1 MPPKVAVTVAL
12 PASVDP
18 KTGRGVT
25 ITLKL
30 KAADTPNAVDWTDVE
45 SASGTT
51 FAPFAPGSTD
61 TKKFYKVVVE
71 FAGSSASAGQE

>member
-1 MPPKVAVTVAL
+1 MVVEL
-12 PASVDP
+12 PDTVDP
-18 KTGRGVT
+18 KTGRGVDIT
-25 ITLKL
+25 IKL
-30 KAADTPNAVDWTDVE
+30 KAADTPNAAPTDWADVE

-71 FAGSSASAGQE
+71 FAGSSAQN